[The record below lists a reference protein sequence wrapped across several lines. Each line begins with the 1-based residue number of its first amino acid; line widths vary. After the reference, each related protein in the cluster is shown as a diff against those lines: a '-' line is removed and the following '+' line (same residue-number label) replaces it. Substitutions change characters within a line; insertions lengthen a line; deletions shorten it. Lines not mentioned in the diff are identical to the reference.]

1 MVIIISLLSVPR
13 GCPCGYYTDE
23 KKECTCSPG
32 TMQRYLSRVS
42 GPLLD
47 RIDIQV
53 EVSALDYKSLA
64 GKTDGKTSQEIRD
77 HVETT
82 RELQRNR
89 FGGGEKT
96 NSHMSEKEMRT
107 HCTLGPEAQ
116 EILKDIVDRMGFS
129 ARGYT
134 KILKVSRTI
143 ADLEGKEDIQLEHV
157 TEAVQ
162 YRTLDRVML

>member
-1 MVIIISLLSVPR
+1 MVIH

-23 KKECTCSPG
+23 KKECACSPAII
-32 TMQRYLSRVS
+32 QRYLSRVS

-53 EVSALDYKSLA
+53 EVSAVDYKSLA
-64 GKTDGKTSQEIRD
+64 GKTDGKASKEIRD

-82 RELQRNR
+82 RELQRDR

-96 NSHMSEKEMRT
+96 NSHMSEKEIRK
-107 HCTLGPEAQ
+107 HCTLGTEAQ
-116 EILKDIVDRMGFS
+116 AMLREIVDKMGFS

-143 ADLEGKEDIQLEHV
+143 ADLEGSDDIQLEHV